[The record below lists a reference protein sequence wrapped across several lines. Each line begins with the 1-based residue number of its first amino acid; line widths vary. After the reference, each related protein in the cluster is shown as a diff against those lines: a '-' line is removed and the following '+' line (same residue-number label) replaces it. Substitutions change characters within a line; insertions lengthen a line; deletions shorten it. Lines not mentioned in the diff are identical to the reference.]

1 MELALYDPAGG
12 YYARGGSV
20 LGPRGDF
27 LTASDVGRLF
37 GASIARQLVEIDR
50 RIGPLGPFHVIEF
63 GSGRGLLARDVL
75 DAMADLDS
83 DLASRMRYLL
93 VDRSLAMLERTQARC
108 AGVAVAAV
116 AGDAERLPL
125 ADTTV
130 DLLFANLLLPWC
142 APDIVFGE
150 MARVL
155 RKGGLA
161 TFTTVGPGT
170 LAEVRRAWGHSDDAI
185 HVHGFIDMHDIGDLA
200 VRAGLTERVMDV
212 DTLRVT
218 YRDTASLVADLRA
231 CGAANVAAGRRTTL
245 TGRKRWSEFR
255 DALEATHDDGRFA
268 VTVELIFGQAWG
280 DGAGGVRVRGEA
292 VISLEDMA
300 RQLKRGWVA

>member
-1 MELALYDPAGG
+1 MNKRTQIGLPERVAAIRGFDRAGATFDNADAVHGEARRRLLERLQLVRLEPACIVDLGSATGKGAAELAAAFPG
-12 YYARGGSV
+12 ARV
-20 LGPRGDF
+20 V
-27 LTASDVGRLF
+27 A
-37 GASIARQLVEIDR
+37 
-50 RIGPLGPFHVIEF
+50 
-63 GSGRGLLARDVL
+63 
-75 DAMADLDS
+75 
-83 DLASRMRYLL
+83 
-93 VDRSLAMLERTQARC
+93 VDRSLAMLKRTQARC
-108 AGVAVAAV
+108 AGVEVAAV

-125 ADTTV
+125 ADNSV
-130 DLLFANLLLPWC
+130 DLIFANLLLPWC

-200 VRAGLTERVMDV
+200 VRAGLTEPVMDV

-218 YRDTASLVADLRA
+218 YRNTISLVADLRA

-255 DALEATHDDGRFA
+255 DALEATRDDGRFA

-292 VISLEDMA
+292 VISLEEMA